1 MRPIKILSIVQ
12 KFSETVSKLNL
23 NKMAVFL
30 HQKDRISDS
39 DRSVTFF
46 IGKILKDFDL
56 TRNDFTLE
64 TFSLSDEDLEKF
76 ISKKQS
82 ILNKLELARID
93 HELYMG
99 RKRHSQDY
107 FSHEEKKDKEK
118 MTAFDSVI
126 TTINN
131 LISDA
136 NAQLLLREMS
146 KK

>member
-30 HQKDRISDS
+30 HQQERVSDS
-39 DRSVTFF
+39 DRNVTFF
-46 IGKILKDFDL
+46 IGKILKEFDL

-64 TFSLSDEDLEKF
+64 TFSLSDDALKSFIFEKE
-76 ISKKQS
+76 S
-82 ILNKLELARID
+82 ILEELESAKTN
-93 HELYMG
+93 HELHI
-99 RKRHSQDY
+99 KQNEEHLSRHEMNKS
-107 FSHEEKKDKEK
+107 FEKL
-118 MTAFDSVI
+118 MAFDSIIKTI
-126 TTINN
+126 TN

-136 NAQLLLREMS
+136 NSQLLIREMS